1 MKMTVHPHS
10 FSRSGASRQRG
21 LVLMLVL
28 IVLGILALA
37 GAAVMRS
44 VDTGNTIAGNHS
56 FQQSA
61 LHASERAVA
70 DAMAFLPNRV
80 AAGTSGSNMAN
91 RYFATRQTVL
101 DARGFPAN
109 INWDNVDCV
118 DERGIAVSGT
128 CGDADGGY
136 KVQWVAERM
145 CTSNPTAGSVQSVR
159 AVCEHDV
166 DLASSVV
173 SDPRQI
179 PVHYR
184 VIVRVRGPRN
194 TDNWYEAFVV
204 GPTG

>member
-80 AAGTSGSNMAN
+80 AAGTSGSNLAN
-91 RYFATRQTVL
+91 RYFATRQTAL

-118 DERGIAVSGT
+118 DERGIAAATRCNGSPSGCARPTQRPAASRAFGRFVST
-128 CGDADGGY
+128 
-136 KVQWVAERM
+136 
-145 CTSNPTAGSVQSVR
+145 TSIWRPPSSRIR
-159 AVCEHDV
+159 ARFPCIT
-166 DLASSVV
+166 ASSYACAGLATRTTGTRPSW
-173 SDPRQI
+173 SDQ
-179 PVHYR
+179 
-184 VIVRVRGPRN
+184 RGDP
-194 TDNWYEAFVV
+194 
-204 GPTG
+204 